1 MDAVAF
7 FYYLCSYMR
16 KNNIASYL
24 LLTIAVLLVTSCGK
38 FNKLQKTGT
47 DTEKYEA
54 ALAYYKKGEFYKAG
68 ILFEELIPLLKG
80 SSESEL
86 AQFYNAYCQFQQGQY
101 GTSQMYFKKFY
112 DTYARSDYAQEA
124 YYMHA
129 FSLYKD
135 SSPYSLD
142 QTSTMTAILAM
153 QDFINTYPDSPFREE
168 CTRYILE
175 LRAKLEKKN
184 YEKTKLYYK
193 IRDYNPMSLKSAVIS
208 IDNFRKDFPD
218 SKYNE
223 ELAFIKVGAQYDL
236 AVNSFDFKQNER
248 FKDVIKFY
256 QELVDK
262 YPTGT
267 YVKDAE
273 RMYTASMKQL
283 EVFAKAE
290 KERQKLLEEMRENA
304 NKPTKVTAPSATSDT
319 KGQ

>member
-1 MDAVAF
+1 
-7 FYYLCSYMR
+7 MR
-16 KNNIASYL
+16 KNNFASYL
-24 LLTIAVLLVTSCGK
+24 LLTLAVLLVTSCGK

-47 DTEKYEA
+47 DTEKYDA
-54 ALAYYKKGEFYKAG
+54 AIKYYKQGEFYKAG

-80 SSESEL
+80 SAESEL

-101 GTSQMYFKKFY
+101 STSQMYFKKFY

-124 YYMHA
+124 FYMHA

-142 QTSTMTAILAM
+142 QGSTLTAIQAM
-153 QDFINTYPDSPFREE
+153 QDFVNTYPDSPFREE
-168 CTRYILE
+168 CTKYILE

-184 YEKTKLYYK
+184 YEKAKLYYK
-193 IRDYNPMSLKSAVIS
+193 ISDYNPMSLKSAVIT

-223 ELAFIKVGAQYDL
+223 ELSFIKVGAQFDL
-236 AVNSFDFKQNER
+236 AVNSFDFRQNER
-248 FKDVIKFY
+248 FKDVVKFY

-262 YPTGT
+262 YPTGN

-273 RMYTASMKQL
+273 RMYAESMKQL
-283 EVFAKAE
+283 EVFTKLEQE
-290 KERQKLLEEMRENA
+290 KRKLLEERMDKA
-304 NKPTKVTAPSATSDT
+304 NKPTKVTAPSSAET
-319 KGQ
+319 KEQ

>member
-16 KNNIASYL
+16 KNKFASYL
-24 LLTIAVLLVTSCGK
+24 LLIISVLFITSCSK

-47 DTEKYEA
+47 DTEKYDA
-54 ALAYYKKGEFYKAG
+54 AITYYKKGDFYKAG

-80 SSESEL
+80 SSESEM

-112 DTYARSDYAQEA
+112 DTYARSDFAQEA
-124 YYMHA
+124 FYMHA

-135 SSPYSLD
+135 SSPFNLD
-142 QTSTMTAILAM
+142 QTSTFTAISAM

-168 CTRYILE
+168 CTKYILE
-175 LRAKLEKKN
+175 LRAKLEKKA
-184 YEKTKLYYK
+184 YEKAKLYFK
-193 IRDYNPMSLKSAVIS
+193 ISDYNAMSLKSAVIA

-218 SKYNE
+218 SQYNE
-223 ELAFIKVGAQYDL
+223 ELTFLKVGAQYDL
-236 AVNSFDFKQNER
+236 AVNSFDFKQR
-248 FKDVIKFY
+248 DRYKDVVKFY

-262 YPTGT
+262 YPTGN
-267 YVKDAE
+267 YLRDAE
-273 RMYTASMKQL
+273 KMYAASQKQL

-290 KERQKLLEEMRENA
+290 SAKLKLQEEKQDA
-304 NKPTKVTAPSATSDT
+304 ATKPTKVTAPSSSET
-319 KGQ
+319 KEP